1 VVFATPESLTQKK
14 VQLIRYCVTSFMQYS
29 VRTAHVDLTLGPALE
44 VDTKVAKLFVLATT
58 TEEQRCGQVGEFLE
72 KTNSPLEMKG
82 DLHFARIFWSQG
94 GVALTSTW
102 LTAGMGY
109 LSSIALCSRL
119 IHRVWQRK
127 YGGEPED
134 LATVLGYVEHEKRW
148 RGRFQ
153 ERKDAVKYHFRPTDK
168 PEGEDHTRVDKVFPL
183 GKKGSRSIRPTL
195 ARVWKT
201 IHTKRILDN
210 VMVQWLRA
218 GSNSEDKTLQKCLSY
233 TSPCARHWIH
243 ANLNW
248 EFNLLEEQNARDEYL
263 KLAGFSPTVSECK
276 WCGKTAITIPIEDHA
291 VSCTFRSLNK
301 SVGHIVQDS
310 CKQAVALFEHVEQ
323 REPVFR
329 DHALVKIRD
338 DDTKNS
344 RADLATLHR
353 GVVKYIDVCFTAT
366 YEITDKQR
374 LKVEQGGHVEFLDA
388 VRPTVEVRA
397 HSKRV
402 DARKKMESF
411 PEDIFVPFAVDSNGM
426 WGRDM
431 LVYMLEARED
441 LKQKRK
447 AQGKGHDWEDN
458 DQSQE
463 RQSKEWKTAKELVSF
478 AVCKANGEYMHMVRT
493 GRSRSG
499 EDKQETE
506 ERIRREKEARETARQ
521 AEQDDAVREVCSLY
535 DGEEEGSVVEL

>member
-1 VVFATPESLTQKK
+1 MGQW
-14 VQLIRYCVTSFMQYS
+14 IR
-29 VRTAHVDLTLGPALE
+29 E
-44 VDTKVAKLFVLATT
+44 
-58 TEEQRCGQVGEFLE
+58 
-72 KTNSPLEMKG
+72 
-82 DLHFARIFWSQG
+82 
-94 GVALTSTW
+94 
-102 LTAGMGY
+102 
-109 LSSIALCSRL
+109 
-119 IHRVWQRK
+119 
-127 YGGEPED
+127 
-134 LATVLGYVEHEKRW
+134 
-148 RGRFQ
+148 
-153 ERKDAVKYHFRPTDK
+153 
-168 PEGEDHTRVDKVFPL
+168 
-183 GKKGSRSIRPTL
+183 
-195 ARVWKT
+195 
-201 IHTKRILDN
+201 
-210 VMVQWLRA
+210 
-218 GSNSEDKTLQKCLSY
+218 GSNPEDKTLQKCLSY

-301 SVGHIVQDS
+301 SVGHIVQDAS
-310 CKQAVALFEHVEQ
+310 KQAVALFEHVEQ

-329 DHALVKIRD
+329 DHALVKIWED
-338 DDTKNS
+338 DKKNS

-353 GVVKYIDVCFTAT
+353 GVVKYIDVVFTAT
-366 YEITDKQR
+366 YEVTDKQR
-374 LKVEQGGHVEFLDA
+374 LKVEQGGLVEYLDA
-388 VRPTVEVRA
+388 ERPTVEVRA
-397 HSKRV
+397 HGKRV
-402 DARKKMESF
+402 GARKKMESF

-463 RQSKEWKTAKELVSF
+463 RQSKEWKTAKELISF

-499 EDKQETE
+499 ENKQETE
-506 ERIRREKEARETARQ
+506 ERIHREKEARERARQ
-521 AEQDDAVREVCSLY
+521 AEQDDAVMEVRSLF
-535 DGEEEGSVVEL
+535 DGEEEGSVVDL